1 MHARNRDFWVFL
13 GFLPVWGLL
22 RLSVYLPHT
31 FRRTLGRLLGRLL
44 LLHNGKGIQIART
57 NIKLCFPQLTPA
69 ERADLLAANSN
80 AMAMS
85 ILEAPLAWWGSDQ
98 ILKPLGHIHGLQYIK
113 SAEAAGRGILMCSA
127 HCTSLEIAGRLFSMQ
142 HPVSA
147 MYRPQK
153 NHFLDQYLYRARKPL
168 YQTLFA
174 RNDLKG
180 MIKALK
186 AGSVVWYTPDVD
198 AGHKNSVFAPFFG
211 IEAATLTVTARLAKI
226 TNAVVI
232 PAYFYRRD
240 DGSGYDLVLLP
251 ALENYPSGDA
261 VADATTINAL
271 TEKAILKA
279 PAQYLWAYKRFKTR
293 PNNESRFYRSS

>member
-198 AGHKNSVFAPFFG
+198 AGHK
-211 IEAATLTVTARLAKI
+211 TVYLRHFL
-226 TNAVVI
+226 
-232 PAYFYRRD
+232 
-240 DGSGYDLVLLP
+240 GSKQL
-251 ALENYPSGDA
+251 
-261 VADATTINAL
+261 
-271 TEKAILKA
+271 
-279 PAQYLWAYKRFKTR
+279 R
-293 PNNESRFYRSS
+293 